1 MRWEYAKR
9 EHFRHLAEMNQQ
21 LIVDQG
27 HHNPMDVDELEERM
41 ERWLTSE
48 YRAVLFHRGSE
59 IVAYALFR
67 DDEWGRTHLRQ
78 FFVARG
84 ARRQGVG
91 KVAIDLFRHE
101 IVAGKTVMLEVLLHN
116 EVGRA
121 FWEAVGFRE
130 YCLTLKWEPPGPP
143 G

>member
-1 MRWEYAKR
+1 MHWELATR
-9 EHFRHLAEMNQQ
+9 EHCRRLAEMNQQ

-41 ERWLTSE
+41 ERWLSAE
-48 YRAVLFHRGSE
+48 YRGVLFRRE
-59 IVAYALFR
+59 KKLVAYAIFR
-67 DDEWGRTHLRQ
+67 DDEWGRVYVRQ

-84 ARRQGVG
+84 SRRQGVG
-91 KVAIDLFRHE
+91 KMAIELFRRE

-116 EVGRA
+116 QVGRA
-121 FWEAVGFRE
+121 FWETLGFRE
-130 YCLTLKWEPPGPP
+130 YCVMLKWEPPDAP